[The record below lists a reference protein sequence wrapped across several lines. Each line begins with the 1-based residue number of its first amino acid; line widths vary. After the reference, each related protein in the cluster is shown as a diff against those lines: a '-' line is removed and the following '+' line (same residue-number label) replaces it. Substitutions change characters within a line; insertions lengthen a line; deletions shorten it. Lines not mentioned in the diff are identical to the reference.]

1 MLSRPAAGLPR
12 AVAAAAL
19 FLAVFLFRS
28 APALCQTYPTAQLP
42 PPDLVVV
49 RDFSTSADQ
58 VKLNSGLGSRLT
70 SALESD
76 SAISRKRAATAAK
89 VVNAVADTLVQQIRS
104 LGLAAGRAGPDI
116 ALSPYQK
123 IAIID
128 GEILDIDEGNR
139 TRRTLIGFGAGA
151 SRVEADAQL
160 SYQAPGSPLQLLL
173 GYDESG
179 KSRSTPGM
187 AATMGVGG
195 LADRTATSAIAGGGL
210 HAYSETHGSTV
221 EADGA
226 RMAKNLAKQ
235 LAQYFAAQGWISPGT
250 MPKD

>member
-1 MLSRPAAGLPR
+1 
-12 AVAAAAL
+12 
-19 FLAVFLFRS
+19 
-28 APALCQTYPTAQLP
+28 
-42 PPDLVVV
+42 VV

-58 VKLNSGLGSRLT
+58 VKLDSGLGSRLT
-70 SALESD
+70 SVLSSN
-76 SAISRKRAATAAK
+76 SAISQKRAATAAK

-104 LGLAAGRAGPDI
+104 LGLAGGRAGPDI

-123 IAIID
+123 IAVID

-173 GYDESG
+173 GDDESG

-187 AATMGVGG
+187 AVTMGVGG
-195 LADRTATSAIAGGGL
+195 LADRAGTSAIMGGGL

-221 EADGA
+221 EADGT
-226 RMAKNLAKQ
+226 RMAKTLAKQ
-235 LAQYFAAQGWISPGT
+235 FAQYFATQGWISPGT

>member
-1 MLSRPAAGLPR
+1 MLSRPGARFPR
-12 AVAAAAL
+12 AVAAGALLLAA
-19 FLAVFLFRS
+19 FLCRS

-42 PPDLVVV
+42 PPDLIVV
-49 RDFSTSADQ
+49 RDFSTSAKQ
-58 VKLNSGLGSRLT
+58 VKLDSGFGSRLT
-70 SALESD
+70 SALESN
-76 SAISRKRAATAAK
+76 SATNQKRAATAAK

-123 IAIID
+123 IAVID

-139 TRRTLIGFGAGA
+139 TRRNLIGFGAGA

-160 SYQAPGSPLQLLL
+160 SYQAPGSPLQLLI
-173 GYDESG
+173 GEDESG

-187 AATMGVGG
+187 AVTMGVGG
-195 LADRTATSAIAGGGL
+195 LAGRAGSSAIAGGGL

-221 EADGA
+221 EADGT
-226 RMAKNLAKQ
+226 RMAKTLAKEF
-235 LAQYFAAQGWISPGT
+235 AQYFATQGWISPGT